1 MENKSLYELG
11 VEYEKTA
18 ETVKL
23 RIAQRR
29 AALRSMKNRICSKEA
44 YELKSELNQLYR
56 EYRDCRDASEYL
68 KTYYDENRKRNGVF
82 EI

>member
-1 MENKSLYELG
+1 MKNKSLYELG
-11 VEYEKTA
+11 IEYEKTA
-18 ETVKL
+18 ETVKQ

-29 AALRSMKNRICSKEA
+29 AELRKLKNRICSKEA
-44 YELKSELNQLYR
+44 YALKSELNQLYR
-56 EYRDCRDASEYL
+56 EYRDCREASEYL

>member
-1 MENKSLYELG
+1 MKNKSLYELG
-11 VEYEKTA
+11 VEYEKAA

-29 AALRSMKNRICSKEA
+29 AELRKLKNRICSKEA
-44 YELKSELNQLYR
+44 YELKSEINMLYR
-56 EYRDCRDASEYL
+56 EYHDCVDTSEYL

-82 EI
+82 EV

>member
-1 MENKSLYELG
+1 MKNKSLYELG

-18 ETVKL
+18 EIVKQ
-23 RIAQRR
+23 RILDKKS
-29 AALRSMKNRICSKEA
+29 ALRSLKNRICSKEA
-44 YELKSELNQLYR
+44 YDIKSELSRLYC
-56 EYRDCRDASEYL
+56 EYRDCKEASEYL